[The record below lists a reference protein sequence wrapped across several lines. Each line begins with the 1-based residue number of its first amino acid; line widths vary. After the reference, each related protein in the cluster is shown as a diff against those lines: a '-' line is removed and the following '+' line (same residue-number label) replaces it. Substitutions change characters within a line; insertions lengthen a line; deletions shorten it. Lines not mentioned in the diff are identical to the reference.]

1 MASST
6 SVPFCEV
13 QRECPVTILI
23 ALLKYQVQYDIDL
36 RCLSSPF
43 YLSDLFFT
51 RCLNLMILFGTN
63 KETCNIMLDIYL
75 DFTVLLGNLLIYFLF
90 SILFS
95 ILSHLLRPTASLYQ
109 LDSYWRGMYL
119 FYNYLIFFYNIFD
132 NKTYWVIGDYN
143 VPFWI
148 IIF

>member
-1 MASST
+1 
-6 SVPFCEV
+6 
-13 QRECPVTILI
+13 
-23 ALLKYQVQYDIDL
+23 
-36 RCLSSPF
+36 
-43 YLSDLFFT
+43 
-51 RCLNLMILFGTN
+51 MILFGTN